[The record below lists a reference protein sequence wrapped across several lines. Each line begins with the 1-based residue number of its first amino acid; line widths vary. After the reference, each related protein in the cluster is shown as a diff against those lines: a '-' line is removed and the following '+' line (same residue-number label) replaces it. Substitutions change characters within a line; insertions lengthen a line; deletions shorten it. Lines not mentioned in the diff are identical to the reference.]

1 MEEKIK
7 WIISF
12 IAGILANFLGG
23 WDIWLA
29 ALLTVMSLDIF
40 TGILKAILMRSNKSE
55 SGGLNSVSM
64 FRGGIKKIF
73 ILLMVALGTVL
84 DSIISP
90 DNVFIRVMVV
100 SYYIANES
108 LSILENIGACGLPL
122 PKALYKILDS
132 LKDDSNHNHRTS

>member
-7 WIISF
+7 FVLCLITGA
-12 IAGILANFLGG
+12 IANVLGG
-23 WDIWLA
+23 WDVWLIS
-29 ALLTVMSLDIF
+29 LITVIILDIL
-40 TGILKAILMRSNKSE
+40 TGIIKAILMRSNKSD
-55 SGGLNSVSM
+55 SGGLSSNSM
-64 FRGGIKKIF
+64 FRGGIKKLF

-108 LSILENIGACGLPL
+108 LSILENVGACGLPL
-122 PKALYKILDS
+122 PKVLYHILDS
-132 LKDDSNHNHRTS
+132 LKNSGDKMDDK

>member
-7 WIISF
+7 FVLCLITGA
-12 IAGILANFLGG
+12 IANVLGG
-23 WDIWLA
+23 WDVWLIS
-29 ALLTVMSLDIF
+29 LTTVIILDIV
-40 TGILKAILMRSNKSE
+40 TGIIKAIFMKSNKSI
-55 SGGLNSVSM
+55 SGGLSSSSM

-73 ILLMVALGTVL
+73 ILMMVALGTVL

-108 LSILENIGACGLPL
+108 LSILENVGACGLPL
-122 PKALYKILDS
+122 PKMLYRILDT
-132 LKDDSNHNHRTS
+132 LKDSGDNKNNK